1 MRLILIP
8 IIAGFLAT
16 AGITAVLW
24 LINRTGW
31 TNADMVRAVGSLF
44 TRSRKYATRV
54 GFAIHFTAGIIISGV
69 YLHVLSLLSLPN
81 IWALIFV
88 GSVIG
93 FVHGFVFS
101 FIMVIFAEHHPV
113 EIFQEADFE
122 VAIAHVFGHIV
133 YGMIIGLIFGILQA
147 NGIDMSPGI

>member
-24 LINRTGW
+24 MINRTGW

-44 TRSRKYATRV
+44 TRSPKYATRV
-54 GFAIHFTAGIIISGV
+54 GFLMHFTAGIIISGV
-69 YLHVLSLLSLPN
+69 YLHVLSLLNLPN
-81 IWALIFV
+81 VWALIFV

-113 EIFQEADFE
+113 ELF
-122 VAIAHVFGHIV
+122 
-133 YGMIIGLIFGILQA
+133 
-147 NGIDMSPGI
+147 PGSGF